1 MASSQTPLPPS
12 NPLQGVPA
20 HILSLLARLHKESKA
35 QEAALSNE
43 DFKDRSFDDVMR
55 DKFIALDEDKAQFLF
70 QLCRA
75 INAKTVVEAGTSYG
89 VSTIYLALAVSANV
103 AATGGEGRV
112 TATEYEPTKARKARE
127 YWQECGEVL
136 ALTDRDAVWTPMALP
151 TLKLVQPHM
160 RYGAV
165 VIADNTVGAA
175 EGYKDLLNYMRDPD
189 SGFTNLTLP
198 YSRGLEMSV
207 YLPRR

>member
-1 MASSQTPLPPS
+1 
-12 NPLQGVPA
+12 
-20 HILSLLARLHKESKA
+20 
-35 QEAALSNE
+35 
-43 DFKDRSFDDVMR
+43 
-55 DKFIALDEDKAQFLF
+55 
-70 QLCRA
+70 
-75 INAKTVVEAGTSYG
+75 
-89 VSTIYLALAVSANV
+89 
-103 AATGGEGRV
+103 
-112 TATEYEPTKARKARE
+112 
-127 YWQECGEVL
+127 
-136 ALTDRDAVWTPMALP
+136 
-151 TLKLVQPHM
+151 M

>member
-1 MASSQTPLPPS
+1 MASSQTAVPPS

-35 QEAALSNE
+35 QEAALSK
-43 DFKDRSFDDVMR
+43 DVFKDPSFHDVMR

-75 INAKTVVEAGTSYG
+75 INARTVVEAGTSYG

-112 TATEYEPTKARKARE
+112 IATEYEPMKAQKARE
-127 YWQECGEVL
+127 HWQECGDVVSGVIDLREGDL
-136 ALTDRDAVWTPMALP
+136 RE
-151 TLKLVQPHM
+151 TLKQDLGDV
-160 RYGAV
+160 
-165 VIADNTVGAA
+165 
-175 EGYKDLLNYMRDPD
+175 DLLLLD
-189 SGFTNLTLP
+189 S
-198 YSRGLEMSV
+198 MSLLSFCTDDLLL
-207 YLPRR
+207 YISCMH